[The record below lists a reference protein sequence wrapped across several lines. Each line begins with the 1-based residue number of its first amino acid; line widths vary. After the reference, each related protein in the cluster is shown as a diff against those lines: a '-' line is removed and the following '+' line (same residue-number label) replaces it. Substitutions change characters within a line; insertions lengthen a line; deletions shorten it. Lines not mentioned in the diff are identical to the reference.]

1 MSEIVVPQW
10 GLTTDEAT
18 LIAWL
23 KAPGDRVEQGEA
35 IAELETDKT
44 NADLES
50 PFAGTLTELVVTE
63 GTDVVPGQ
71 VVARLSDD

>member
-1 MSEIVVPQW
+1 MSDIVVPQW
-10 GLTTDEAT
+10 GLTTDEAM
-18 LIAWL
+18 LVAWL
-23 KAPGDRVEQGEA
+23 KAVGDHVDEGEP

-50 PFAGTLTELVVTE
+50 PFAGTITEILVTE

-71 VVARLSDD
+71 VVAKLSDD